1 MIITII
7 NWISVDESYIANLQ
21 KKLME
26 AINMK
31 ESMEPLIN
39 DGFAGDS
46 AKRCLSYIQ
55 SKREK
60 GKHVVG
66 IYCGYAPME
75 VIRAADIVPAVL
87 CAFADKTIA
96 AGEEVLPA
104 NLCPLIKSSY
114 GFIRTDT
121 CPFYAL
127 SQAIIAETTC
137 DGKKKMFEMI
147 ADIKP
152 THVMD
157 LPQLPDQKEAQD
169 NWTAMIRRLSGF
181 LETTFDCKV
190 TDAAVEQEIKNTNLK
205 NKLLNQIFDFA
216 ALTPCPITW
225 QEIYDLTYLG
235 QVATTEDMLPM
246 LENCITR
253 LKQRVAQGVYHG
265 HKDSPRV
272 LVTGCPVGG
281 DATKVFKVIE
291 EAGGVIV
298 YLDACTGMKSYSGFI
313 EANTKD
319 PFAAISRRYLEIPC
333 SCMTPNTRRLT
344 ELDKIIEKY
353 KPDVVIDV
361 VLHACHSYN
370 VESSKVKGHVEGKH
384 KVPFMKIETDY
395 SQSDVGQLRT
405 RIEALLETAP
415 KK

>member
-1 MIITII
+1 M
-7 NWISVDESYIANLQ
+7 
-21 KKLME
+21 KKVMD
-26 AINMK
+26 
-31 ESMEPLIN
+31 PLIN
-39 DGFAGDS
+39 DGFAGDA

-55 SKREK
+55 SQREK
-60 GKHVVG
+60 GKQVVG

-96 AGEEVLPA
+96 AGEEMLPA

-127 SQAIIAETTC
+127 SKAVIAETTC
-137 DGKKKMFEMI
+137 DGKKKMFEFI

-157 LPQLPDQKEAQD
+157 LPQLPDQQEAQD
-169 NWTAMIRRLSGF
+169 NWTAMIRRLSAF
-181 LETTFDCKV
+181 LETTFDCTI
-190 TDAAVEQEIKNTNLK
+190 TDTAVEQEIKNTNLK

-216 ALTPCPITW
+216 ALTPTPITW

-235 QVATTEDMLPM
+235 QVATTRDMLPI
-246 LENCITR
+246 LENCIAK
-253 LKQRVAQGVYHG
+253 LKKRVAAGVYHG
-265 HKDSPRV
+265 EKNSPRV
-272 LVTGCPVGG
+272 LVTGCPIGG
-281 DATKVFKVIE
+281 DATKVFKIIE
-291 EAGGVIV
+291 EAGGVIA
-298 YLDACTGMKSYSGFI
+298 YLDACTGMKAYSGVI
-313 EANTKD
+313 EENTND
-319 PFAAISRRYLEIPC
+319 PYASISRRYLEIPC

-353 KPDVVIDV
+353 KPDAVIDV

-370 VESSKVKGHVEGKH
+370 VESHKIKKHVEEKH
-384 KVPFMKIETDY
+384 RKPFLKIETDY
-395 SQSDVGQLRT
+395 SSGDVEQIRT
-405 RIEALLETAP
+405 RVEAVLETIP

>member
-1 MIITII
+1 
-7 NWISVDESYIANLQ
+7 
-21 KKLME
+21 
-26 AINMK
+26 MK
-31 ESMEPLIN
+31 EGIEPLVN
-39 DGFAGDS
+39 DGFTGEPPT
-46 AKRCLSYIQ
+46 KRCLSYLQ
-55 SKREK
+55 AQREK

-75 VIRAADIVPAVL
+75 VIRAAGIVPAVL

-121 CPFYAL
+121 CPFYAI
-127 SQAIIAETTC
+127 SEAVIAETTC

-169 NWTAMIRRLSGF
+169 NWTVMIRKLSGF
-181 LETTFDCKV
+181 LEATFGCKV

-216 ALTPCPITW
+216 ALIPSPLTW

-235 QVATTEDMLPM
+235 QVSTTEDMLPI
-246 LENCITR
+246 LEDCITR
-253 LKQRVAQGVYHG
+253 LKQRVTEGVYHG
-265 HKDSPRV
+265 KKDSQRV

-281 DATKVFKVIE
+281 DATKVFKIIE

-298 YLDACTGMKSYSGFI
+298 VLDSCTGMKPYASLI
-313 EANTKD
+313 DENTSD
-319 PFAAISRRYLEIPC
+319 PYRAVASRYLDLPC
-333 SCMTPNTRRLT
+333 SCMTPNDRRLK
-344 ELDKIIEKY
+344 ELDRMIEQF
-353 KPDVVIDV
+353 KPDVVVDV

-370 VESSKVKGHVEGKH
+370 IESYKVKEHVMNKH
-384 KVPFMKIETDY
+384 KMPFLKIETDY
-395 SQSDVGQLRT
+395 SQGDVEQIRT
-405 RIEALLETAP
+405 RVEALFEMSP

>member
-1 MIITII
+1 
-7 NWISVDESYIANLQ
+7 
-21 KKLME
+21 
-26 AINMK
+26 MK
-31 ESMEPLIN
+31 EGVEPLVN
-39 DGFAGDS
+39 DGFAGDA

-55 SKREK
+55 SQREK
-60 GKHVVG
+60 GKNVVG

-96 AGEEVLPA
+96 AGETVLPA

-127 SQAIIAETTC
+127 SEAVIAETTC
-137 DGKKKMFEMI
+137 DGKKKMFELI
-147 ADIKP
+147 SDIKP

-157 LPQLPDQKEAQD
+157 LPQLPDQKEAED
-169 NWTAMIRRLSGF
+169 NWTTMIRRLSVF
-181 LETTFDCKV
+181 LETTFGCTI

-205 NKLLNQIFDFA
+205 NKFLNQIFDFA
-216 ALTPCPITW
+216 TLTPTPITW

-235 QVATTEDMLPM
+235 QVATTQDMLPI
-246 LENCITR
+246 LENAIAK
-253 LKQRVAQGVYHG
+253 LKNRVAAGVYHG
-265 HKDSPRV
+265 EKNSPRV

-281 DATKVFKVIE
+281 DATKVFRIIE

-298 YLDACTGMKSYSGFI
+298 YLDACTGMKAYAGHF
-313 EANTKD
+313 EEGAPD
-319 PFAAISRRYLEIPC
+319 PYRSVSKRYLDVPC
-333 SCMTPNTRRLT
+333 SCMTPNDRRLS
-344 ELDKIIEKY
+344 ELDLIIDKF
-353 KPDVVIDV
+353 KPDVIIDV

-370 VESSKVKGHVEGKH
+370 IESSKVKTHVETRH
-384 KVPFMKIETDY
+384 KKPFLKIETDY
-395 SQSDVGQLRT
+395 SQGDVEQIRT
-405 RIEALLETAP
+405 RVEAMLETVP